1 MFRPFRLL
9 FLLGLAFVA
18 GVLFER
24 ANKRDL
30 CQELGGT
37 WNSAGLCTRPAQ

>member
-1 MFRPFRLL
+1 MFRPFRLMV
-9 FLLGLAFVA
+9 LLGLAFVS

-37 WNSAGLCTRPAQ
+37 WISAGLCTRLSD